1 MVKTKQFYKNIGK
14 KGEQAK
20 VAKGFA
26 WMDRARSREANR
38 RRWAAVRAN
47 PGPRLIAVYR
57 SDAPAESLLLLQ
69 RFSRSVLNFGADE

>member
-20 VAKGFA
+20 MAKGFA
-26 WMDRARSREANR
+26 WMDPARSREANR

-47 PGPRLIAVYR
+47 PGPPPERRGRLG
-57 SDAPAESLLLLQ
+57 P
-69 RFSRSVLNFGADE
+69 VLDFRDHK